1 MVRQSIDKKIK
12 KRRHGTVQATS
23 LRRVSQ
29 LVKKEEKAPDVKQ
42 GAQEGGRPKK
52 LMGAAPGTAS
62 GK

>member
-1 MVRQSIDKKIK
+1 MGRS
-12 KRRHGTVQATS
+12 RLHPCAG
-23 LRRVSQ
+23 SQ

-52 LMGAAPGTAS
+52 VMGATPGTAS